1 MARSAVTRRYAFNC
15 GSIFAIWLRNSRV
28 KSTGDSARR
37 SISLDASAMVRKCG
51 SPFMCVHHVFR
62 LSERFS
68 RLAAGQST
76 CGALPDGAGAHG
88 PGHPAYDSVPVRRHG
103 RARNGVRLCL
113 GARTARIAAGRPRPA
128 SPTEAS
134 IMRRRTYIRCR
145 RGSAAPHA
153 NRTAGCG
160 RNPQMLESRCRTTRF
175 ARPESPPSFWKRH
188 NLAERSE
195 LQGLKEIIH
204 E

>member
-1 MARSAVTRRYAFNC
+1 
-15 GSIFAIWLRNSRV
+15 
-28 KSTGDSARR
+28 
-37 SISLDASAMVRKCG
+37 
-51 SPFMCVHHVFR
+51 
-62 LSERFS
+62 
-68 RLAAGQST
+68 
-76 CGALPDGAGAHG
+76 
-88 PGHPAYDSVPVRRHG
+88 
-103 RARNGVRLCL
+103 
-113 GARTARIAAGRPRPA
+113 
-128 SPTEAS
+128 
-134 IMRRRTYIRCR
+134 MRRRTYI
-145 RGSAAPHA
+145 GVDAEAPLHGPVHA